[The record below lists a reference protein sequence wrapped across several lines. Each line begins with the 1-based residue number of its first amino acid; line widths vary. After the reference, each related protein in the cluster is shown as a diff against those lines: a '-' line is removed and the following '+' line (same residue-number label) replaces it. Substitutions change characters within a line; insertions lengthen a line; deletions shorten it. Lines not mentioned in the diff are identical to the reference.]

1 MANFKEQINADL
13 SSVFINEDEFGSVHN
28 IDGVDML
35 IVLDNDELERRK
47 QSKINDYTGGV
58 YGGDLLFYALEDEF
72 GEKSAVGDLISFDE
86 EDYRVTDFS
95 SDMGM
100 YTVTLKENISRG
112 RG

>member
-58 YGGDLLFYALEDEF
+58 YEGDLLFYALEDEF
-72 GEKSAVGDLISFDE
+72 GYRPKIDQIIRFDGAK
-86 EDYRVTDFS
+86 YRITDFS
-95 SDMGM
+95 SDMGV
-100 YTVTLKENISRG
+100 YIIALLSNKAG
-112 RG
+112 R